1 MKPSLLGS
9 TLCFV
14 GDLSVSLRRYLGQVI
29 GIFFFR
35 QAKVSKMINV
45 DRVCPS
51 LNVDFH
57 YNVQCTSGDDLDL
70 QAFIDNSDL
79 LISNQDIIQV

>member
-14 GDLSVSLRRYLGQVI
+14 GGQSVSLRRYLGQVI

-51 LNVDFH
+51 LNVE
-57 YNVQCTSGDDLDL
+57 VQDDVCK
-70 QAFIDNSDL
+70 AYFW
-79 LISNQDIIQV
+79 